1 MRRNRCAKIVA
12 TLGPASS
19 TKERI
24 RELADA
30 GADVFRFNFSHG
42 SHEDHATRFAVVR
55 EVEQDRGR
63 PIGTIMDLQGPK
75 LRVGRFADGRVTLAR
90 GDHFR
95 LDLDQ
100 AQGDQQ
106 RANLPHPEIFA
117 VLQPG
122 QDLLLD
128 DGRIRLRVERCGPDF
143 ADTTVVNGG
152 GLSDRKGVN
161 VPNAVLPISAMTRK
175 DHADLSFGIELGFD
189 WVALSFVQRPEDIAE
204 ARRLIGGRAAILA
217 KIEKPAAI
225 ERLDGII
232 ELADAVMVARG
243 DLGVEL
249 PPELVPGLQKR
260 IIRKCRDLGKPVV
273 VATQMLESMI
283 SSPAPTRAEASDVAT
298 AVYDGADAVMLSAE
312 SASGDYPV
320 EAVAIMDRIIAS
332 VEHDDLYRFYLDAY
346 QAQAERTERRRHHH
360 GGRAGGAHHAVGG
373 DRHLHHLGRHRS
385 AGLARAP
392 RPADPRPDH
401 ADGDRPQAGPGLGR
415 APGPHR
421 RRARSRRDGG
431 QGAPVRPR
439 RRLRRPGREHRDH
452 RRAAL
457 RHAGGDQPAA
467 RGLGQL
473 RARPAGDV
481 HSSRA
486 GLGAGI
492 ELASFLG
499 NPARRERKRSVL
511 ASAGGVPDCDSSS

>member
-42 SHEDHATRFAVVR
+42 SHDDHAARFAIVR
-55 EVEQDRGR
+55 EVEQERGR
-63 PIGTIMDLQGPK
+63 PIGSIMDLQGPK
-75 LRVGRFADGRVTLAR
+75 LRVGRFTDGRVALAR
-90 GDHFR
+90 GDRFR
-95 LDLDQ
+95 LDLDT
-100 AQGDQQ
+100 APGDQG
-106 RANLPHPEIFA
+106 RASLPHPEIFA
-117 VLQPG
+117 VLQSG

-128 DGRIRLRVERCGPDF
+128 DGRIRLKVERCGPDF
-143 ADTTVVNGG
+143 AETIVVNGG

-161 VPNAVLPISAMTRK
+161 VPNVVLPISAMTAK
-175 DHADLSFGIELGFD
+175 DRADLSFGIELGFD
-189 WVALSFVQRPEDIAE
+189 WVALSFVQRAEDIAE
-204 ARRLIGGRAAILA
+204 ARRLVAGRAAILA

-312 SASGDYPV
+312 SASGEYPV
-320 EAVAIMDRIIAS
+320 EAVTIMDRIIAS
-332 VEHDDLYRFYLDAY
+332 VEQDDLYRFYLDAY
-346 QAQAERTERRRHHH
+346 QAQAERTSADAITLAAHQVAHTMQSAVIVTYSTSGATALRASRERPDRPILGLITRMITARKLALAW
-360 GGRAGGAHHAVGG
+360 GVHAVHTADAHDLDEMVAKARQIARDEGFAAPG
-373 DRHLHHLGRHRS
+373 ES
-385 AGLARAP
+385 IVVTAGLP
-392 RPADPRPDH
+392 F
-401 ADGDRPQAGPGLGR
+401 GTPGATNL
-415 APGPHR
+415 
-421 RRARSRRDGG
+421 
-431 QGAPVRPR
+431 
-439 RRLRRPGREHRDH
+439 LRV
-452 RRAAL
+452 AW
-457 RHAGGDQPAA
+457 
-467 RGLGQL
+467 
-473 RARPAGDV
+473 
-481 HSSRA
+481 
-486 GLGAGI
+486 I
-492 ELASFLG
+492 T
-499 NPARRERKRSVL
+499 
-511 ASAGGVPDCDSSS
+511 

>member
-1 MRRNRCAKIVA
+1 VRLENEAHFELKPEQPGSTKGVAGMRRNRCAKIVA

-19 TKERI
+19 SKERI
-24 RELADA
+24 RELSAA
-30 GADVFRFNFSHG
+30 GSDVFRFNFSHG
-42 SHEDHATRFAVVR
+42 SHDDHAARFAMVR
-55 EVEQDRGR
+55 DVEQERGR

-75 LRVGRFADGRVTLAR
+75 LRVGRFADGRVTLAK

-95 LDLDQ
+95 LDLDE
-100 AQGDQQ
+100 AQGSPS

-117 VLQPG
+117 VLQPS
-122 QDLLLD
+122 QELLLD
-128 DGRIRLRVERCGPDF
+128 DGRIRLRVEHCGPDF
-143 ADTTVVNGG
+143 AETTVVNGG

-161 VPNAVLPISAMTRK
+161 VPNAVLPISAMTAK
-175 DHADLSFGIELGFD
+175 DHTDLSFGIELGFD

-204 ARRLIGGRAAILA
+204 ARRLIAGRAAILA

-346 QAQAERTERRRHHH
+346 QAQAERTSADAITLAAEQVAHTLQSAVIVTYTTSGATALRASRERPDRPILGLITRMVTARKLALAWGVHPVHTADAH
-360 GGRAGGAHHAVGG
+360 DLDEMVTKARQYARDEGFAAAGESIVIT
-373 DRHLHHLGRHRS
+373 
-385 AGLARAP
+385 AGLP
-392 RPADPRPDH
+392 F
-401 ADGDRPQAGPGLGR
+401 GTPGATNL
-415 APGPHR
+415 
-421 RRARSRRDGG
+421 
-431 QGAPVRPR
+431 
-439 RRLRRPGREHRDH
+439 LRV
-452 RRAAL
+452 AW
-457 RHAGGDQPAA
+457 
-467 RGLGQL
+467 
-473 RARPAGDV
+473 V
-481 HSSRA
+481 S
-486 GLGAGI
+486 
-492 ELASFLG
+492 
-499 NPARRERKRSVL
+499 
-511 ASAGGVPDCDSSS
+511 